1 VSYLVAEFLIHDHG
15 TNDKIMLRAGAC
27 RARGKCRYL
36 AWASEH
42 HTRTMPIVQAPGEP
56 PLRFDGCQGL
66 DYPEALKIILTGG
79 GFACLF
85 ALSLSLSLLR
95 SH

>member
-1 VSYLVAEFLIHDHG
+1 MPVENVATLPGRQDSLLEPCLSFRHPESLPFV
-15 TNDKIMLRAGAC
+15 L
-27 RARGKCRYL
+27 L
-36 AWASEH
+36 AA
-42 HTRTMPIVQAPGEP
+42 
-56 PLRFDGCQGL
+56 QGL

>member
-1 VSYLVAEFLIHDHG
+1 MPVENVATLPG
-15 TNDKIMLRAGAC
+15 RP
-27 RARGKCRYL
+27 
-36 AWASEH
+36 
-42 HTRTMPIVQAPGEP
+42 HTILEP
-56 PLRFDGCQGL
+56 CLSFRHPEGLPFVLMAAQGL
-66 DYPEALKIILTGG
+66 DYPESLKIILTNAPRG